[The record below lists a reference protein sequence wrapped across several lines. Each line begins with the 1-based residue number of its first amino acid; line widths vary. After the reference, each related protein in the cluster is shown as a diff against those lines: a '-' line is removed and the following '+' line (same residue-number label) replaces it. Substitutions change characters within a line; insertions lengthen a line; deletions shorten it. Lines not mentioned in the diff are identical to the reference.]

1 MTSNMIYIVALG
13 VGFKCPRK
21 IHLNTQCPSLPSRHS
36 IWMAPNRLIMYLL
49 FLFFSSFLFDSCFVY
64 WNSCSSAASWMLPLS
79 NEDWLVCPL
88 GRQKTIWCLSL
99 YESHSD
105 NCVPL
110 LVLFSSQNA
119 QRKDNKETWKV
130 RDLINFINLICV

>member
-1 MTSNMIYIVALG
+1 MYFFDYFIKNQQITIALTFLIHIISDIGG
-13 VGFKCPRK
+13 V
-21 IHLNTQCPSLPSRHS
+21 HSL
-36 IWMAPNRLIMYLL
+36 WTAPNPNSLIMYLI
-49 FLFFSSFLFDSCFVY
+49 FLLFSSFLFDSCFVH
-64 WNSCSSAASWMLPLS
+64 WNCGPSAAPWMLPLS

-130 RDLINFINLICV
+130 RDLINFDYLLT